1 MIKTNTKS
9 MPTSFEDGLQRVCEE
24 SKFGFLIT
32 QRTLLGLGQN
42 ISCKLVDIRRAYYT
56 STVSF
61 IINRGS
67 PYKGLFTRL
76 WVLYNYVPIRKNFL
90 SISHEW
96 LLWFKNNFQIWNT
109 QSIKTT
115 VAHVNSWNCKKHAP
129 SVTIR
134 SYRKKREI
142 CSESIGL

>member
-1 MIKTNTKS
+1 

-76 WVLYNYVPIRKNFL
+76 
-90 SISHEW
+90 
-96 LLWFKNNFQIWNT
+96 
-109 QSIKTT
+109 
-115 VAHVNSWNCKKHAP
+115 
-129 SVTIR
+129 
-134 SYRKKREI
+134 
-142 CSESIGL
+142 